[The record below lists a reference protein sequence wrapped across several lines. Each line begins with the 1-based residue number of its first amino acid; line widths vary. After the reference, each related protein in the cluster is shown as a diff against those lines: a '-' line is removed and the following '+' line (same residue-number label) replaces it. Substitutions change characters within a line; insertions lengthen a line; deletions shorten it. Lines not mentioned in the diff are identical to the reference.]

1 VARTD
6 PRNTTRYWHDRRVPG
21 LSLLCADFTT
31 QEYPPH
37 THDEFVIAVTEAGG
51 AVIKSRGQVELADTA
66 SLFVLNPAEAQSSR
80 MGTSRHWRYRAFY
93 LAPAAI
99 DAIAAGIGI
108 ASLPYVTCN
117 RLADP
122 ELIVSFGALH
132 RALADGG
139 DALHEQELLI
149 DTFGALS
156 RRHLARHQDGRRLRR
171 EPALADRSLLETARA
186 LIHGRLGEPILL
198 EDLSAALGL
207 TQYQIIR
214 LFKRT
219 TGLTPHSYVT
229 QTRLEA
235 ARRLLAQGTPIG
247 ETAVA
252 AGFYDQSALTKHFKR
267 WYGVTPLQFARAA
280 RV

>member
-1 VARTD
+1 MARTD

-51 AVIKSRGQVELADTA
+51 AVIKSRGQVELADTS

-93 LAPAAI
+93 LAPAAL

-108 ASLPYVTCN
+108 PCLPYVTCN

-132 RALADGG
+132 RALEDGG

-156 RRHLARHQDGRRLRR
+156 CRQDGRRLRR
-171 EPALADRSLLETARA
+171 EPTLTDRSLLATVRDLIRARLA
-186 LIHGRLGEPILL
+186 EPLLL
-198 EDLSAALGL
+198 EDLSAAFGL

-219 TGLTPHSYVT
+219 TGLTPHAYVT

-235 ARRLLAQGTPIG
+235 ARRLLAKGTPIG
-247 ETAVA
+247 EAAVA